1 MTEMRATAAA
11 AEAEGRPAA
20 ELSGVTKRFPKVIA
34 LAGLTLTVPKGR
46 VLGLLGRNAA
56 GKTTAL
62 RCLVGLERPDA
73 GEVRVLGLDPA
84 RLDVGARRR
93 IGYLAEQEIPFSGAT
108 VDSLIDLCAP
118 LYPDWSR
125 DMEQQILDRFRI
137 DPSRKL
143 RVLSHGQQRAVG
155 LLLAVCPQPE
165 LLILDEPAANLDPVV
180 RRELLEAVLALVG
193 SGERTVIFSS
203 HILSDVERVADH
215 IAILHHGQLLLER
228 PLDELKEQAR
238 RVRFVFQD
246 AAPERIDIPAAVTV
260 RRSGRELL
268 ATVVGYDAEAIALLA
283 ASWGAQAEAHP
294 VPLEEL
300 FIDLVGEGDGATRA
314 EA

>member
-1 MTEMRATAAA
+1 MTDMRATAAA
-11 AEAEGRPAA
+11 ETEAPAV

-56 GKTTAL
+56 GKSTAL
-62 RCLVGLERPDA
+62 RCLVGLERPDS
-73 GEVRVLGLDPA
+73 GDVRVLGLDPSK
-84 RLDVGARRR
+84 LDVAARRR
-93 IGYLAEQEIPFSGAT
+93 IGYLAEQEIPFSGAS
-108 VDSLIDLCAP
+108 VERLIDLCAP

-125 DMEQQILDRFRI
+125 DLEQQILDRFRI

-143 RVLSHGQQRAVG
+143 RVLSHGQKRAVG

-180 RRELLEAVLALVG
+180 RRELLEAVLSLVG
-193 SGERTVIFSS
+193 GGDRTVIFSS

-215 IAILHHGQLLLER
+215 VAILHHGQLLLER
-228 PLDELKEQAR
+228 PLDDLKEQAR
-238 RVRFVFQD
+238 RVRLVFQD
-246 AAPERIDIPAAVTV
+246 AAPERITIPGAVAI

-268 ATVVGYDAEAIALLA
+268 ATVVGYDAAAIARLA
-283 ASWGAQAEAHP
+283 ASWDAQAEAHP